1 MTLVKR
7 SKIQMLKL
15 VGLLLFMAAIILTYN
30 LSQNTQAQNSEN
42 VYECIDVEN
51 SGPLGSYV
59 VFATS
64 TDSSITVNAGNG
76 VQNVSVSRSSD
87 KYDTQGYP
95 LNTDEYGFNIYYST
109 NELNYTFEVCVLN
122 SLGIW
127 NPKQTYPLVSDIS
140 KVPTNVV
147 TPTPTQTPNSIPTP
161 TPAYTPRPTPTPTPM
176 VTPEPSITDIVV
188 TEAPKTSTPS
198 SKRRSVFI
206 ALTAQQLES
215 FLNHVFFYNNIEDIP
230 CNKLYSPKLYD
241 RCQVPEPKPK
251 PEPIVDYPCTWD
263 EYGIIGQ
270 CWQPL
275 REAR

>member
-30 LSQNTQAQNSEN
+30 LSQNTSAQNSEN

-64 TDSSITVNAGNG
+64 TDSSLTVNAGNG

-95 LNTDEYGFNIYYST
+95 LNTNEYGFNIYYST
-109 NELNYTFEVCVLN
+109 NQLNYTFEVCVLN

-161 TPAYTPRPTPTPTPM
+161 TPAPTPTPTPM
-176 VTPEPSITDIVV
+176 VTPEPSITDVVV
-188 TEAPKTSTPS
+188 TEAPILSTPS
-198 SKRRSVFI
+198 YTRRSIFI
-206 ALTAQQLES
+206 ALTPQELEEYQ
-215 FLNHVFFYNNIEDIP
+215 NHVFFYNNIVDIP
-230 CNKLYSPKLYD
+230 CNKLYSPELYD
-241 RCQVPEPKPK
+241 RCHIPEPKPK